1 MKYVLYCGLAVPA
14 ISLLAWLFVR
24 DYRGGSVSLKQ
35 TPSRLRLVSIALL
48 LFLTVVDLCAGLPET
63 SGGSALMNL
72 QMAGVILLLSPHSFE
87 GNSGHGPFV
96 FACVFASVCLL
107 TALAAA
113 IAGAPGW
120 KGRLFPLLTVSALT
134 VHNWLCVK
142 RRFSNVRALF
152 QNRAVWHYIE
162 DYASHCYA
170 ILLLSSVCLAE
181 LSFISQDL
189 YSQMMLVPSFAL
201 LSVSVYGAY
210 RKSVDAS
217 VVFLSER
224 QRLQIEHTMEGNVV
238 ERSDLVKARMEAM
251 FARIEKHMTEHKP
264 YLEEGFSLGD
274 LADAMLSNRVS
285 VSKAINNVTGHNFSR
300 LVNGYRVAYSQK
312 LWRLNPGLRLKEM
325 YSRCGFHNMPS
336 FINAFKKITGC
347 TPIEWLKE
355 IQVERLRDKSPA
367 GKMAA

>member
-24 DYRGGSVSLKQ
+24 DYRGGSVSLER
-35 TPSRLRLVSIALL
+35 TPSRLRLSSLALL
-48 LFLTVVDLCAGLPET
+48 LMLTVIDLCAGLPEI

-72 QMAGVILLLSPHSFE
+72 QMAGVILLLSPHSYE

-96 FACVFASVCLL
+96 FACVFATVCLL

-113 IAGAPGW
+113 LAGAPGW
-120 KGRLFPLLTVSALT
+120 KGRLFPLLAVSALT
-134 VHNWLCVK
+134 VHNCLCIK
-142 RRFSNVRALF
+142 RRFRNVRNLF
-152 QNRAVWHYIE
+152 QNRAVWHSIE

-170 ILLLSSVCLAE
+170 ILLLSAVCLAE

-189 YSQMMLVPSFAL
+189 FSQAMLVPSFAL
-201 LSVSVYGAY
+201 LSISVYGAY
-210 RKSVDAS
+210 RRSVDAS

-224 QRLQIEHTMEGNVV
+224 KRLQIEHTMEGYVV
-238 ERSDLVKARMEAM
+238 ERSDLVKSRMEAM
-251 FARIEKHMTEHKP
+251 FARIEKHMTENKP
-264 YLEEGFSLGD
+264 YLEEGFCLDD

-285 VSKAINNVTGHNFSR
+285 VSRAINNVTGNNFSS

-312 LWRLNPGLRLKEM
+312 LWKLNPGLRLKEM
-325 YSRCGFHNMPS
+325 YSRCGFRNMPS
-336 FINAFKKITGC
+336 FINAFKKITGY
-347 TPIEWLKE
+347 TPVEWLKE
-355 IQVERLRDKSPA
+355 IQVERLRNRSSA